1 MLKRQALRLSP
12 RKREVLVHTS
22 TGFFR
27 FEGISQEFTRK
38 LYEWEKSQGISPE
51 SSTFRFLNSAYRTSV
66 GTTSTGPSR
75 KLFIL
80 NLKTYF

>member
-1 MLKRQALRLSP
+1 MLKRNAGVSSP
-12 RKREVLVHTS
+12 RKKEVLVHTS

-51 SSTFRFLNSAYRTSV
+51 SSTFRFLNPAYRISAEATPTESQ
-66 GTTSTGPSR
+66 R
-75 KLFIL
+75 KFFQR
-80 NLKTYF
+80 K